1 MPLSSRTPQEAFRA
15 LQDHFN
21 GTLNKTLTRYRLEL
35 FSSPPMQDQASLA
48 FFDRRSMPVA
58 VPLFPSSWYLFLG
71 LELKAVP
78 EGRTH
83 QLQVLRYAYRVQRT
97 PSIQDEAEIRF
108 EYVSRALAP
117 RGQWNRH
124 HVQLHRDYE
133 HTRPGFAPNRL
144 HIPTGGV
151 ALEDVIRFV
160 IADLSVPPLTD
171 QWEDELRRSA
181 DQTRD
186 WTSYEGE

>member
-1 MPLSSRTPQEAFRA
+1 MSLSSRTPQEAFRT

-35 FSSPPMQDQASLA
+35 FRSPFMQDQASLT
-48 FFDRRSMPVA
+48 FFDRRSTPVA

-71 LELKAVP
+71 IELKAVS
-78 EGRTH
+78 EGRRY

-97 PSIQDEAEIRF
+97 PSLQDEAEIRF

-117 RGQWNRH
+117 RGQWSRQ

-133 HTRPGFAPNRL
+133 NVRPGFAPNRL

-151 ALEDVIRFV
+151 VLEDVIRFV
-160 IADLSVPPLTD
+160 IADLGVPPLTD
-171 QWEDELRRSA
+171 QWEEELRRSA
-181 DQTRD
+181 TQTRD
-186 WTSYEGE
+186 WTSYEAE